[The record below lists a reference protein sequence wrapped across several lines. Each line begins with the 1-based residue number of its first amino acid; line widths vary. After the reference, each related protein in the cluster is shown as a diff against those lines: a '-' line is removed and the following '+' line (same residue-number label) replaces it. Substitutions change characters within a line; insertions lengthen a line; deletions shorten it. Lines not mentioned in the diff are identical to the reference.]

1 MQLKICL
8 AKCMTI
14 LLLFQEIFEQ
24 VVKDNLKRLPEGNS
38 FTLLTYGASGTG
50 KTFTLMGTVAAPG
63 LVPRS
68 LEYVFKVVD
77 AAQRP
82 LYKPDERGT
91 DQLSYAEQEYEL
103 RVWFYPFFLILQE
116 LFFKLKKQ
124 LL

>member
-1 MQLKICL
+1 MS
-8 AKCMTI
+8 I

-38 FTLLTYGASGTG
+38 FTLLTYGASGSG

-103 RVWFYPFFLILQE
+103 RVWFYPFFFDPTRVVFQIKNTTLVRSL
-116 LFFKLKKQ
+116 
-124 LL
+124 